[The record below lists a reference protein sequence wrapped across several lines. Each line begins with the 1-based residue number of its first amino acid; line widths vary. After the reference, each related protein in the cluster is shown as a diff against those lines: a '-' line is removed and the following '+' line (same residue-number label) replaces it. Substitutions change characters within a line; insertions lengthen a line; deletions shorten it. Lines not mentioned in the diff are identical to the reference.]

1 MSTSKGFKEK
11 FIAKMSEEIIKELE
25 EKVEK
30 EGRKLTFD
38 DIETG
43 VLLLRQKIGEDLT
56 NKIVSEQG
64 TGKLN
69 KKKIVKN
76 VARHC
81 NTKD

>member
-1 MSTSKGFKEK
+1 MSTPKGFKEE
-11 FIAKMSEEIIKELE
+11 FIAKMSAEIIKELE

-43 VLLLRQKIGEDLT
+43 VLLFRQKIGEDVT
-56 NKIVSEQG
+56 SKIVSEQG

-76 VARHC
+76 VAHLY